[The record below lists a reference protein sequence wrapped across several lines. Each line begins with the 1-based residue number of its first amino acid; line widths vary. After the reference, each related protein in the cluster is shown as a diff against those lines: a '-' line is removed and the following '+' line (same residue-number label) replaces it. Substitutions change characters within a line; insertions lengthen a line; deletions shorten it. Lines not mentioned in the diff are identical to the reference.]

1 MFKVEFLSNKR
12 VILLFTAMA
21 ALTLVI
27 GACQASGEQASSIPE
42 VVITASDYA
51 YDNPAEIQAGP
62 TYIKMENVGEEIHHV
77 QLLRLNDGVTLE
89 QFQAALQ
96 QGEET
101 ALPLVTFHGGV
112 GIFPKGGSG
121 RVLVNLEEG
130 QYVLACFIPS
140 PDGIPHL
147 AKGMLTPM
155 KVVANGTTGAVQVP
169 EADVKV
175 ALKDFNFVLPENINS
190 GKQTWE
196 ISNEGPQ
203 PHEIIFLKL
212 GDNMTMADI
221 QAYFE
226 SMDGPPPFEF
236 AGGMQGLSAGE
247 SGILELDLKP
257 GSYIVACEIPDPAT
271 GMAHS
276 ALGMVMQFDVQ

>member
-1 MFKVEFLSNKR
+1 MLKNKSFSGKQ
-12 VILLFTAMA
+12 VILVFAAVTAL
-21 ALTLVI
+21 ALAI
-27 GACQASGEQASSIPE
+27 SACQTSAGQSSSIPE
-42 VVITASDYA
+42 VVIKASDYS

-96 QGEET
+96 QGEDA
-101 ALPLVTFHGGV
+101 ALPLVTLHGGV
-112 GIFPKGGSG
+112 GLLSKGGSG
-121 RVLVNLEEG
+121 RVMMDLPEG

-155 KVVANGTTGAVQVP
+155 KVVASDSAESVQVP
-169 EADVKV
+169 EAAEKV
-175 ALKDFNFVLPENINS
+175 VLKDFNFNLPENIKS

-212 GDNMTMADI
+212 GDNMTMADV

-226 SMDGPPPFEF
+226 NMEGPPPFEF
-236 AGGMQGLSAGE
+236 MGGMQGLSAGE
-247 SGILELDLKP
+247 SGILELDLSS
-257 GSYIVACEIPDPAT
+257 GSYIITCDIPDPAS
-271 GMAHS
+271 GQAHS
-276 ALGMVMQFDVQ
+276 ELGMVMQFDVQ

>member
-1 MFKVEFLSNKR
+1 MLKVEFLSNKR
-12 VILLFTAMA
+12 TILLFTAMA

-27 GACQASGEQASSIPE
+27 GACQSSGEQASSIPE
-42 VVITASDYA
+42 VVITASDYT

-62 TYIKMENVGEEIHHV
+62 TYLKMENAGEEYHHV

-96 QGEET
+96 QGEEA
-101 ALPLVTFHGGV
+101 ALPLVTMHGGV
-112 GIFPKGGSG
+112 GVLPKGESG
-121 RVLVNLEEG
+121 RVLVTLEEG
-130 QYVLACFIPS
+130 QYVLTCFVPS
-140 PDGIPHL
+140 QDGVPHL

-155 KVVANGTTGAVQVP
+155 KVVANESTEAVQIP
-169 EADVKV
+169 EADVTV
-175 ALKDFNFVLPENINS
+175 ALKDFNFVLPETISS

-203 PHEIIFLKL
+203 PHEIIIMKL

-226 SMDGPPPFEF
+226 SMEGPPPFEF
-236 AGGMQGLSAGE
+236 VGGMQGLSVGE
-247 SGILELDLKP
+247 SGTLELDLGP
-257 GSYIVACEIPDPAT
+257 GNYIVACAIPDPAT

-276 ALGMVMQFDVQ
+276 DLGMVMQFDVQ

>member
-1 MFKVEFLSNKR
+1 MFKVEFLLNKR
-12 VILLFTAMA
+12 VILLFTALA
-21 ALTLVI
+21 ALTLVAS
-27 GACQASGEQASSIPE
+27 ACQASGQASSIPE
-42 VVITASDYA
+42 VVIKASDYT

-62 TYIKMENVGEEIHHV
+62 TYIKMENVGEEFHHV

-96 QGEET
+96 QGEDA
-101 ALPLVTFHGGV
+101 ALPLVTLHGGV
-112 GIFPKGGSG
+112 GVLAKGDSG
-121 RVLVNLEEG
+121 RVLMDIPEG
-130 QYVLACFIPS
+130 QYLLACFIPS
-140 PDGIPHL
+140 SDGIPHL

-155 KVVANGTTGAVQVP
+155 KVVANESTEAVQIP

-203 PHEIIFLKL
+203 PHEIMVMKL

-226 SMDGPPPFEF
+226 SMEGAPPFEF
-236 AGGMQGLSAGE
+236 MGGMQGLSVGE
-247 SGILELDLKP
+247 KGILELNLNP
-257 GSYIVACEIPDPAT
+257 GSYIIACGIPDPAS
-271 GMAHS
+271 GQPHS
-276 ALGMVMQFDVQ
+276 ELGMVMQFDVQ